1 MGIASGRRKSVHAA
15 GMKAYL
21 PLWGRSR
28 REIVTELVELGFQ
41 ALIVAV
47 NEEKMDRQYL
57 GRVMDRPLMDELESK
72 GIDVAGENGEY
83 HTVITGGPL
92 FQNPITME
100 VKGLKSYEKHCFLH
114 ID

>member
-1 MGIASGRRKSVHAA
+1 MKNIAFSISIKRGDH
-15 GMKAYL
+15 G
-21 PLWGRSR
+21 
-28 REIVTELVELGFQ
+28 
-41 ALIVAV
+41 
-47 NEEKMDRQYL
+47 D
-57 GRVMDRPLMDELESK
+57 LMDELESK